1 MLLPDLKIDDE
12 IIDCNIDICVLIA
25 FKPARESMI

>member
-1 MLLPDLKIDDE
+1 MLLPDLEIDDKV
-12 IIDCNIDICVLIA
+12 IDCNIEICALIA